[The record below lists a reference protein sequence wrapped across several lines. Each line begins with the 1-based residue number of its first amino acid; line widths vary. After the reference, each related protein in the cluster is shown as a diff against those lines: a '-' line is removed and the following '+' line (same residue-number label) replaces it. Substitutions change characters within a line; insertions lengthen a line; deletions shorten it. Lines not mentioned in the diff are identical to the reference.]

1 MQIFAGLIVALA
13 MFAATETASAPSV
26 KPGLTGQPEAA
37 SQANRVDRS
46 SKGDRITPV
55 VPPRQAVLPPGCEPP
70 FSPLAKVPSQ
80 DFVTRCFT

>member
-1 MQIFAGLIVALA
+1 MKTFAGLIVALT

-26 KPGLTGQPEAA
+26 KQGLIGQTEAA

-46 SKGDRITPV
+46 LKGDRITPF
-55 VPPRQAVLPPGCEPP
+55 VPARQAVLPPECEPP

-80 DFVTRCFT
+80 DFVARCFT

>member
-26 KPGLTGQPEAA
+26 KAGPIVQPEAT
-37 SQANRVDRS
+37 SQADWVDRS

-55 VPPRQAVLPPGCEPP
+55 VPAKQVVLPPECEPP

-80 DFVTRCFT
+80 DFVARCFT